1 MSRLINLKIYIIN
14 ILSFYCLYYPFIVY
28 MNNNSNYYNLFQ
40 LIKTRLDELTK
51 NFDINNLLFR
61 YDIQLIRLGEFY
73 IKLYDK
79 SVQLQ
84 DIEDYI
90 KIYFNDIFKNFKY
103 KKYFR
108 NVRILLVRLADNYKN
123 AGHIYISLPI
133 DTNNKTIK
141 KREITISGI
150 SDNQL
155 DDILAQFEIADD
167 LSFTDIYNNTY
178 NVQFVD
184 FNYNVDAQSVNYPTY
199 TINLLEV

>member
-1 MSRLINLKIYIIN
+1 
-14 ILSFYCLYYPFIVY
+14 

-61 YDIQLIRLGEFY
+61 YNIQLIRFGDFY

-123 AGHIYISLPI
+123 VGHIYMSLPI

-141 KREITISGI
+141 K
-150 SDNQL
+150 L
-155 DDILAQFEIADD
+155 
-167 LSFTDIYNNTY
+167 Y
-178 NVQFVD
+178 D
-184 FNYNVDAQSVNYPTY
+184 FKLRKMYVCHAFHNYNELTEF
-199 TINLLEV
+199 TIVFDNMVKANMFEDYINSHNLKYRITELDNNAYLFQKYN